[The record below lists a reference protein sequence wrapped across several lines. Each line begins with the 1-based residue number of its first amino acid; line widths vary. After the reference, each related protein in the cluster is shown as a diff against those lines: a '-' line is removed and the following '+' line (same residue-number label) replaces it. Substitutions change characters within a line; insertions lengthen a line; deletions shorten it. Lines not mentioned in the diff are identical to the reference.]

1 MVSLFPDLLSF
12 ALVAPFIIR
21 LCLGFYFLLYGLRL
35 FKNSPN
41 ITLGIHKGHIL
52 GMLAFVGS
60 ILVLVGLFTQAAA
73 ILLALLS
80 LYRIKRS
87 QNKILYALLFGMA
100 LSLLFSGAGLFA
112 FDLPL

>member
-12 ALVAPFIIR
+12 ALIAPVIIR

-35 FKNSPN
+35 FKNSPS
-41 ITLGIHKGHIL
+41 ITLGISKGHVL
-52 GMLAFVGS
+52 GALAFAGS
-60 ILVLVGLFTQAAA
+60 ILVLIGLFTQGAAVT
-73 ILLALLS
+73 LALLS

-87 QNKILYALLFGMA
+87 QNKITYVLLLGMA